1 MTLRPLT
8 ASDVSAIAVI
18 EAAVYEPSLH
28 VSDEAFRR
36 LIEIYPAG
44 ALGCFD
50 DDGLC
55 GYAFGVPLTAGSI
68 LDLRAP
74 LPAVPAN
81 ADVFYVHDVAV
92 APRCRGTGVGRVL
105 VRRLLDLARAARFT
119 RAELVAV
126 QGAAPF
132 WERFGFRA
140 VREFEYVPGVP
151 STQMHADL

>member
-1 MTLRPLT
+1 MTLRALT
-8 ASDVSAIAVI
+8 AGDVAAIAGL
-18 EAAVYEPSLH
+18 EAVVYEPSLH
-28 VSDEAFRR
+28 VSDEAFLR
-36 LIEIYPAG
+36 LIEIYPEG

-55 GYAFGVPLTAGSI
+55 GYAFAVPLTAGSI
-68 LDLRAP
+68 LDLREP
-74 LPAVPAN
+74 LPAVPPD
-81 ADVFYVHDVAV
+81 ADTFYIHDVAV
-92 APRCRGTGVGRVL
+92 APRCRGAGVGRIL
-105 VRRLLDLARAARFT
+105 VRGLLDLARTARFT

-151 STQMHADL
+151 STQMRADL